1 VTSAQT
7 LQPPPPR
14 TGLLLAS
21 LARAD
26 LSVMLKNKM
35 RVILS
40 LLLPLIILS
49 VTNSAKALDKFG
61 GSLFVI
67 GLSISFGLASVSIMG
82 YASTTARDRE
92 NGVFQ
97 RLRLSPAPRWAIM
110 GSRLALQLLVNEAI
124 AVVVL
129 IIAVRQHHLSLS
141 ARDYALELVVALLGS
156 VVFLAIGQALVGLVK
171 RSDTVNA
178 LGRLLYI
185 ALALL
190 GIFGQNGELS
200 GNWGAI
206 ARWSP
211 VGDVMRLLAGVLDLS
226 RWTSTDWWSLVAC
239 AGYIVFCGLV
249 GVRFFQWNTE

>member
-1 VTSAQT
+1 VTSTQT
-7 LQPPPPR
+7 LQHPR
-14 TGLLLAS
+14 TGLILVS

-49 VTNSAKALDKFG
+49 VTNSSKALDKFG

-67 GLSISFGLASVSIMG
+67 GLSIAFGLASVSIMG

-110 GSRLALQLLVNEAI
+110 GSRLVLQLLVNEVI
-124 AVVVL
+124 VLVVL
-129 IIAVRQHHLSLS
+129 IIAVREHHLSLS
-141 ARDYALELVVALLGS
+141 AGDYLLELVVALLGS
-156 VVFLAIGQALVGLVK
+156 LVFLAIGQALVGLVK

-185 ALALL
+185 ALAIL

-200 GNWGAI
+200 GSWGAV

-226 RWTSTDWWSLVAC
+226 RWDGTDWWSLVAC
-239 AGYIVFCGLV
+239 AGYIVFCGLI
-249 GVRFFQWNTE
+249 GVRFFQWNAE